1 MRDVSRLRVPERRP
15 AHPLRPASPATSPL
29 KGEEH
34 HPWRR
39 LFRALSPPAT
49 GAPAISRDLTTGP
62 VRGHLAALAGPMMLG
77 IVAAMSVALVDAF
90 FVGRL
95 GTTELAAISFTFPVT
110 FAVQALSIGLG
121 AGTASVV
128 SRAIGE
134 GDIDEVR
141 RLSTDSLV
149 LAVLLVIGIAVLGWL
164 TVEPLFRLLGASD
177 DVMVHIVAYMKVWYV
192 GMPFLV
198 VPMVANNIIR
208 ANGDAVVPSAI
219 MIAASVINAG
229 LDPLLIFGLWGLP
242 ELGVAGAAW
251 ASVIARAAT
260 LVLSLAV
267 VIFRERLLDLTIPP
281 LNTLIASWRRIL
293 SIGLPASIGSAIN
306 PVCITVL
313 TAIIASYSTAAVA
326 GFGVATRIE
335 AFAAIPML
343 AISSAIGPIA
353 GQNWGRGERA
363 RVQSALRQ
371 SYAFCI
377 AWGLVAAA
385 ILLVFGDAITSIFT
399 DDGAAGAVS
408 NAYLAIVPVSFAGYG
423 IVTIAAGCYNALG
436 KPLTGLGYY
445 LVRSAALYVP
455 LSWIASLFFPSWGVF
470 VAIAVSNVA
479 AGALVAFHS
488 LRWLSGA
495 EQGDCRPAGAMQPA
509 E

>member
-1 MRDVSRLRVPERRP
+1 M
-15 AHPLRPASPATSPL
+15 ASPLPRPISART
-29 KGEEH
+29 
-34 HPWRR
+34 
-39 LFRALSPPAT
+39 T
-49 GAPAISRDLTTGP
+49 GAVPISRDLTAGP

-90 FVGRL
+90 FVGQL
-95 GTTELAAISFTFPVT
+95 GTAQLAAISFTFPVV
-110 FAVQALSIGLG
+110 FAVQSLSIGLG

-134 GDIDEVR
+134 GDRATVK
-141 RLSTDSLV
+141 RLATDALV
-149 LAVLLVIGIAVLGWL
+149 LAVILVIGIAVVGWL
-164 TVEPLFRLLGASD
+164 TVEPLFRLLGARP
-177 DVMVHIVAYMKVWYV
+177 DVLPFIIEYMKVWYI

-260 LVLSLAV
+260 LVLSLAFV
-267 VIFRERLLDLTIPP
+267 VLRERLLDLTVPAFDA
-281 LNTLIASWRRIL
+281 LTASWRRIL
-293 SIGLPASIGSAIN
+293 AVGLPAALGSAVN
-306 PVCITVL
+306 PVAITFV
-313 TAIIASYSTAAVA
+313 TAIVASYSTAAVA

-343 AISSAIGPIA
+343 ALSAAIGPIA

-363 RVQSALRQ
+363 RVLSALRQ
-371 SYAFCI
+371 SYAFCV
-377 AWGLVAAA
+377 AWGLVSAAA
-385 ILLVFGDAITSIFT
+385 LFFAGDAISGVFT
-399 DDGAAGAVS
+399 DDAEARPISA
-408 NAYLAIVPVSFAGYG
+408 AYLAIVPIAFAGYG

-436 KPLTGLGYY
+436 KPLTGLAYY
-445 LVRSAALYVP
+445 LIRSAALYVP
-455 LSWIASLFFPSWGVF
+455 LSWTASLLFPIWGVF
-470 VAIAVSNVA
+470 AAIAASNVV
-479 AGALVAFHS
+479 AGAVVAYHS
-488 LRWLSGA
+488 LRWLADA
-495 EQGDCRPAGAMQPA
+495 EQGDCQPAGAMQPA